1 MKRHLHEDFIVDEVL
16 KKIGNA
22 IVLAVPLGA
31 GKPNHIVN
39 AFYKKA
45 KENPEIDLKILTALS
60 LQRPKGNSDLEQR
73 FIDLFND
80 RIFGDYPDLEYEL
93 DRMTDSVPEN
103 IQVIEFYFA
112 PGKYLNNDDAQRN
125 YVSSNYTHVVRDV
138 LDRKPNVIAQM
149 VAKEEIKLKNY
160 FSLSSNPDTSM
171 DLVKEL
177 KRKGYPHVT
186 IAQVNQNMPFM
197 YGDSMVEEEFFD
209 YVHDDESKYYR
220 LFGPPKMSVSE
231 KDFMIGLY
239 CSALVRDDG
248 EIQIGIGSLGDATI
262 YNMVL
267 RQTEN
272 ETYHKILKDLKV
284 DEKFG
289 GVIQKYGD
297 TGTFEKGLLGAS
309 EMIVD
314 GFMHLYKNGIV
325 KKKVYDHIG
334 LQRLLNA
341 GKIKEVFNDDILSVL
356 YKHKLIHERINLEDF
371 NFLKKWGIFRDDIE
385 FQAGQIHLKDGQ
397 SVIPYVNDLADLEF
411 MKKHCLSNQLRG
423 GQVMHGGFFLGPQ
436 EFYEWL
442 KEMPPEERKLINMR
456 SVQKVNQ
463 LYGHEELDRLHRKN
477 ARFINTCMMQTL
489 AGAAVS
495 DGLEDGRVVSGV
507 GGQYNFVAMAQE
519 LPDGHSI
526 LNLRST
532 RMKGGKEMSNIVPF
546 YGHITIPRHLRDIV
560 VTEYG
565 IAFLRGKTDQE
576 IIEELLKITD
586 SEFQEDL
593 MVWAKKAGKLREGY
607 TIPDAYR
614 NNTPESYMSIIQKY
628 KKQGLYPL
636 FPFGTQLTDEEIALG
651 AALKG
656 LKADLDNKPRFINT
670 LFKSFFTK
678 TKTGHQK
685 FLKMMR
691 LDRPRGI
698 KEKLFQKLLVTKMG

>member
-1 MKRHLHEDFIVDEVL
+1 MAIHLDELSIVDETIR
-16 KKIGNA
+16 KIGNT
-22 IVLAVPLGA
+22 IVLAVPLAA

-39 AFYKKA
+39 AFYRKA
-45 KENPEIDLKILTALS
+45 KENPEIDLKICTALT
-60 LQRPKGNSDLEQR
+60 LQRPKGNSELEQR
-73 FIDLFND
+73 FIDLFSD
-80 RIFGDYPDLEYEL
+80 RIFGDYPDLDYEL
-93 DRMTDSVPEN
+93 DRMTNSMPDN
-103 IQVIEFYFA
+103 IQIIEFYFA
-112 PGKYLNNDDAQRN
+112 PGKYLANDEAQRN

-138 LDRKPNVIAQM
+138 LDRNVNVIAQM
-149 VAKEEIKLKNY
+149 VAKEEINLKKY

-171 DLVKEL
+171 DVVKEL
-177 KRKGYPHVT
+177 GKRGIPHVK

-197 YGDSMVEEEFFD
+197 YGDSMVEEDVFD
-209 YVHDDESKYYR
+209 YVLDDESKYYK
-220 LFGPPKMSVSE
+220 LFGPPKMSVS
-231 KDFMIGLY
+231 DQDYMIGLY

-262 YNMVL
+262 YNLVL
-267 RQTEN
+267 RQNQN
-272 ETYHKILKDLKV
+272 EVYQEVLNDL
-284 DEKFG
+284 
-289 GVIQKYGD
+289 GVYDKYGNVIDKYGD
-297 TGTFEKGLLGAS
+297 TGKFDVGLLGAS

-314 GFMHLYKNGIV
+314 GFMHLYNNGII

-341 GKIKEVFNDDILSVL
+341 GKIKEEFSDDILNIL
-356 YKHKLIHERINLEDF
+356 YKNNLIHERINLEDF
-371 NFLKKWGIFRDDIE
+371 NFLQKWGIFNE
-385 FQAGQIHLKDGQ
+385 NVSFKGGQVYLKDEQ
-397 SVIPYVNDLADLEF
+397 SVIPYVNELADLEF
-411 MKKHCLSNQLRG
+411 MKKNCLGDRLKG
-423 GQVMHGGFFLGPQ
+423 GQVMHGGFFLGPE
-436 EFYEWL
+436 EFYQWL
-442 KEMPPEERKLINMR
+442 REMPPEERKLINMR

-526 LNLRST
+526 LNLKST
-532 RMKGGKEMSNIVPF
+532 RMKAGKAVSNIVPF
-546 YGHITIPRHLRDIV
+546 YGHITIPRHLRDMV

-576 IIEELLKITD
+576 IIEELIKVSD
-586 SEFQEDL
+586 SRFQNEL
-593 MVWAKKAGKLREGY
+593 AAWAKKAGKLRQDYVVPE
-607 TIPDAYR
+607 AYR
-614 NNTPESYMSIIQKY
+614 NNTPESYQSLLLKY
-628 KKQGLYPL
+628 KKQGFYPV
-636 FPFGTQLTDEEIALG
+636 FPFGTQLTDEEIELG
-651 AALKG
+651 KALKG
-656 LKADLDNKPRFINT
+656 LKADLDDKPRFLNT
-670 LFKSFFTK
+670 LLKSFFTK

-691 LDRPRGI
+691 LDHPKGI